1 MLSLYVMKFLV
12 VAATELEIQPSI
24 PRLIENKIDY
34 LITGVGMVA
43 TAFAM
48 AEHLSSR
55 RYDFVINVGIAGTFN
70 PAHKLGD
77 VYRVRQD
84 TIYGFG
90 AQDDQQFLPID
101 ELGFGQSVFLE
112 NPPKASLGLSFE
124 SLPSLNAITVNTV
137 HGSEQSIQ
145 LVVSQMGPNHLES
158 MEGAAFFYAADKL
171 RIPCLQVRA
180 ISNLIEK
187 RNTKNWTIPKAVNQ
201 LNHFL
206 DSLINL
212 RNDKS

>member
-1 MLSLYVMKFLV
+1 MKLLV

-24 PRLIENKIDY
+24 PGLIQNKIDY

-48 AEHLSSR
+48 AEYMSGKH
-55 RYDFVINVGIAGTFN
+55 YDLAINVGIAGTFN
-70 PAHKLGD
+70 PKHKLGNI
-77 VYRVRQD
+77 YRVPQD

-112 NPPKASLGLSFE
+112 KPPKFSLGPSFD

-137 HGSEQSIQ
+137 HGNEQSILQ
-145 LVVSQMGPNHLES
+145 VVTKLGANHLES
-158 MEGAAFFYAADKL
+158 MEGAAFFYAAGKL
-171 RIPCLQVRA
+171 GIPCLQVRA

-187 RNTKNWTIPKAVNQ
+187 RNTKNWDIAKAVNQ

-206 DSLINL
+206 NSLINL
-212 RNDKS
+212 